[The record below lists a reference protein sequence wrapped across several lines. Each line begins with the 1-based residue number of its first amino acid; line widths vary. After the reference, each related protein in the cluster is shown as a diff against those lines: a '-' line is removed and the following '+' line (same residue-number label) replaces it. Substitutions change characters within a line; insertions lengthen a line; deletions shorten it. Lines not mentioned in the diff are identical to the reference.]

1 MKYFS
6 LNFGDTTI
14 GPVAYSPENSLL
26 SYELIEGLMDKKEM
40 PYDLIIR
47 KVSEGKK
54 GLIVEDDLDNL
65 EVVWE
70 DFLPNNIGLPLMSEK
85 LKNIIEGNLSG
96 NEDIDWVTCKVW
108 AKDKF
113 KIYYIIRFNTL
124 LDVLDIQKTKYLA
137 GTDLIM
143 IPYFSSD
150 KINQFSVFTIPTSDN
165 LYKISLSLF
174 VNYTIKKLIQKEKL
188 KGVDFSTIKIS

>member
-1 MKYFS
+1 MEYFS
-6 LNFGDTTI
+6 LNFGDTII

-26 SYELIEGLMDKKEM
+26 SYELIEGLIDKKEM

-47 KVSEGKK
+47 KVSEGEK

-70 DFLPNNIGLPLMSEK
+70 DFLPNNIGVPLMSEK
-85 LKNIIEGNLSG
+85 LKNIIEGNLFG

-137 GTDLIM
+137 GTDLII

>member
-1 MKYFS
+1 
-6 LNFGDTTI
+6 
-14 GPVAYSPENSLL
+14 
-26 SYELIEGLMDKKEM
+26 
-40 PYDLIIR
+40 
-47 KVSEGKK
+47 
-54 GLIVEDDLDNL
+54 
-65 EVVWE
+65 
-70 DFLPNNIGLPLMSEK
+70 MSEK